1 MHQRRPYRPFSIS
14 RARPRASF
22 PQDLSTAPQ
31 ALTFPSFEGEVPSS
45 PPDHRY
51 ATRRPPTSPS
61 PNPSVHRI
69 PPKRARTSDPG
80 EMSRHAQPEPQTPTD
95 SQRPSGIA
103 LKAIIKRLMVTAPP
117 IEGNS
122 DCRVGPFH
130 SELYF
135 NIEAMRQQPELQDSF
150 GLL

>member
-1 MHQRRPYRPFSIS
+1 MRNPMSVEGDTWKLSMLVLTMALIHGYCHGVHQRRPYRPFSIS

-22 PQDLSTAPQ
+22 PQDLSQAPQ

-61 PNPSVHRI
+61 PNPSR
-69 PPKRARTSDPG
+69 
-80 EMSRHAQPEPQTPTD
+80 PT
-95 SQRPSGIA
+95 GIA